1 MSENRTET
9 TIGLVLSAGG
19 FSGAAHHSGVI
30 DAIFKATGWDS
41 RLSEVIVGTSAG
53 SLTAISLRAGMS
65 PSDLASYYTGD
76 SMSTEGQQ
84 IVNRVTTSLKM
95 PEPGL
100 STSSKIPSKPT
111 LLLKELF
118 LGGRP
123 RPMVAITGLLPL
135 GEADGSSFA
144 ERTSQIHP
152 ELWPDKP
159 TWLCAVD
166 LDTGKRA
173 VFGRDDIKT
182 NVGSA
187 VQASSAIPGRF
198 SPVNINGK
206 RYVDGGVHSV
216 TNSDLLA
223 ALQLDLVIISSSS
236 TLVASQEKNSLS
248 VVWNSRTLHKEIEQ
262 IRSNGTEVLVFEP
275 TVSDLQAREKLEPT
289 KDAAKEIF
297 KMSQTSAFARLANP
311 HSNKARSLL
320 EEAILQI

>member
-1 MSENRTET
+1 MSENRKVT
-9 TIGLVLSAGG
+9 TVGLVLSAGG

-30 DAIFKATGWDS
+30 DALFRATWWDS
-41 RLSEVIVGTSAG
+41 NLSDVIVGTSAG
-53 SLTAISLRAGMS
+53 SLTAISLRAGIS

-76 SMSTEGQQ
+76 PMSVEGQK
-84 IVNRVTTSLKM
+84 IVDRVSTSLKM
-95 PEPGL
+95 PEAGL
-100 STSSKIPSKPT
+100 STTSKIPSKPT
-111 LLLKELF
+111 LLVKELF
-118 LGGRP
+118 LGGRL
-123 RPMVAITGLLPL
+123 RPMVAITGLLPE

-152 ELWPDKP
+152 GPWPSKP

-166 LDTGKRA
+166 LDSGKRV

-198 SPVNINGK
+198 SPTNIDGK

-236 TLVASQEKNSLS
+236 TLVASQKYTSLS
-248 VVWNSRTLHKEIEQ
+248 VAWNSRTLHKEIDQ
-262 IRSNGTEVLVFEP
+262 IRSSGTEVLVFEP
-275 TVSDLQAREKLEPT
+275 TVSDLQERNKLEPT
-289 KDAAKEIF
+289 KDAARKIF
-297 KMSQTSAFARLANP
+297 KTSQSSAFARLAMP
-311 HSNKARSLL
+311 QSSKARSLL
-320 EEAILQI
+320 EESILQN